1 MEPVPSNAE
10 RATRPLSNL
19 LVTLMALAVGVIVA
33 NLYYLQPLL
42 HQVRGDFHVS
52 TTGASLLIT
61 LTQIGYA
68 LGLAFVVPLGDLIAR
83 RRLAVGIFLVAA
95 CMMGVGSVLSTF
107 VPFAIVTFVIG
118 LVSVGGQVLI
128 PFAADLAEPGE
139 RGRVIA
145 RVMTGLLLGILL
157 SRTVSGL
164 VAQAA
169 GWRTVYWGAAILL
182 CVMALV
188 LHRVLPEEAARGHI
202 PYRELVRGSLTLL
215 VSLPQLRRR
224 AWLGAVVF
232 AAFSALWTTLSF
244 QLAAAPFHY
253 SNAVIGLFGLFG
265 VAGVAA
271 ANAAGHFADRQRGRL
286 TTIVAALFVTVAFVV
301 LAFGQHSFWGLAA
314 GLIVL
319 DAGMQ
324 GTQIS
329 NQSIIYALAPE
340 SRSRI
345 NSAYMVCCFLG
356 ASAGSYLGGQLYES
370 YGWNGVCALGATLGL
385 ALVIPA
391 TLWRDSAARL
401 PERDTVERRAP
412 APRTP

>member
-1 MEPVPSNAE
+1 MEEEPLNPE
-10 RATRPLSNL
+10 RVTRPLSKRL
-19 LVTLMALAVGVIVA
+19 ITLMALAVGVIVA

-61 LTQIGYA
+61 LSQIGYA

-83 RRLAVGIFLVAA
+83 RRLAVGIFLLAA
-95 CMMGVGSVLSTF
+95 AVMGLGSILTTF

-118 LVSVGGQVLI
+118 LVSVGGQVI
-128 PFAADLAEPGE
+128 VPFAADLAEPAE

-164 VAQAA
+164 VAQVA

-182 CVMALV
+182 CVMAYV
-188 LHRVLPEEAARGHI
+188 LHRVLPNEAARVHI
-202 PYRELVRGSLTLL
+202 PYRELVTGSLALL
-215 VSLPQLRRR
+215 VALPQLRRR

-244 QLAAAPFHY
+244 ELSGAPFRY

-265 VAGVAA
+265 VAGVVA

-286 TTIVAALFVTVAFVV
+286 TTIVAALAVTTAFVV
-301 LAFGQHSFWGLAA
+301 LALGQRSFWGLAA

-340 SRSRI
+340 SRSRV

-356 ASAGSYLGGQLYES
+356 ASAGSYAGGQLYAS
-370 YGWNGVCALGATLGL
+370 YGWSGVCALGVVLGL
-385 ALVIPA
+385 ALLVPA
-391 TLWRDSAARL
+391 VVWR
-401 PERDTVERRAP
+401 EAP
-412 APRTP
+412 APARASVDETRVQSPPVP